1 MIGVRAWAALM
12 RVHAA
17 VVPALDAELRA
28 ACGLPLACYDV
39 LLELAYAPDGRL
51 LMSELGERVVLSRTR
66 VSRLVDELEDVGYV
80 RRIPHPQDR
89 RATYAVLTPTGRRRQ
104 RTAAPVYLAAI
115 VTHFARHLDQRQ
127 LTTIATAL
135 ERVVDAESES

>member
-1 MIGVRAWAALM
+1 
-12 RVHAA
+12 
-17 VVPALDAELRA
+17 
-28 ACGLPLACYDV
+28 
-39 LLELAYAPDGRL
+39 
-51 LMSELGERVVLSRTR
+51 VVLSRTR